1 MSRSRGGG
9 RSFQSELVRVS
20 VVIPTFNE
28 AQSIGLVL
36 ADIPADIVQQVLVI
50 DSESTDGTARIARE
64 MGAEVLHE
72 PRRGYGRACLTG
84 LAAVNAPDVV
94 VFLDGDYSDRPA
106 EMLRLL
112 EPLRKGAA
120 DIVIGSRL
128 AGERMAGAMPWH
140 AVFGNRLAARLISL
154 TGGVHL
160 TDLGPFRAARY
171 EALIALGLREST
183 YGWPV
188 ETIVKGARR
197 GFRIAEVE
205 VSYHPRIG
213 SSKISGTF
221 RGSVGAAWGILAAI
235 LKYQFFDTISTHGG
249 KL

>member
-1 MSRSRGGG
+1 
-9 RSFQSELVRVS
+9 VRVS
-20 VVIPTFNE
+20 VVIPTYNE

-36 ADIPADIVQQVLVI
+36 ADIPAGIVQQVLVV
-50 DSESTDGTARIARE
+50 DSDSTDGTAQIARQ
-64 MGAEVLHE
+64 MGAEVLPE

-106 EMLRLL
+106 EMSRLL
-112 EPLRKGAA
+112 GPLREGAA

-128 AGERMAGAMPWH
+128 AGERMAGSMPWH
-140 AVFGNRLAARLISL
+140 AVFGNRLAARLIALFS
-154 TGGVHL
+154 GVRL

-171 EALIALGLREST
+171 PALIALGLREST

-188 ETIVKGARR
+188 EMIVKGARR
-197 GFRIAEVE
+197 GLRITEVP
-205 VSYHPRIG
+205 VSYYPRIG

-221 RGSVGAAWGILAAI
+221 RGSIGAAWGILGAI
-235 LKYQFFDTISTHGG
+235 LKYQLFDTTSRREGNV
-249 KL
+249 